1 MKEID
6 SIKLDA
12 SIKKGVLLVQK
23 SYDGRTWVNAAP
35 PVVNYFAT
43 IKAGNNQFYTADGSD
58 IASGTFYRMSVS
70 YNRLWKLMI
79 DKRISKTELTH
90 MAGISTNAMAKLGRD
105 EDVRM
110 VVLEKICAALNC
122 KIEDIVEI
130 QNGDRLI
137 LEEQREIR

>member
-1 MKEID
+1 MLLCYTEVATKWLTD
-6 SIKLDA
+6 DA
-12 SIKKGVLLVQK
+12 LLRCGG
-23 SYDGRTWVNAAP
+23 YD
-35 PVVNYFAT
+35 
-43 IKAGNNQFYTADGSD
+43 
-58 IASGTFYRMSVS
+58 MSVS

>member
-1 MKEID
+1 MLCYTSFVAQWPVE
-6 SIKLDA
+6 A
-12 SIKKGVLLVQK
+12 ALLK
-23 SYDGRTWVNAAP
+23 HG
-35 PVVNYFAT
+35 
-43 IKAGNNQFYTADGSD
+43 GNEV
-58 IASGTFYRMSVS
+58 SVS

-110 VVLEKICAALNC
+110 AVLEKICSALNC

-130 QNGDRLI
+130 QNDDNAD
-137 LEEQREIR
+137 

>member
-1 MKEID
+1 
-6 SIKLDA
+6 
-12 SIKKGVLLVQK
+12 
-23 SYDGRTWVNAAP
+23 
-35 PVVNYFAT
+35 
-43 IKAGNNQFYTADGSD
+43 
-58 IASGTFYRMSVS
+58 MSVS

-110 VVLEKICAALNC
+110 AVLEKICSALNC

-130 QNGDRLI
+130 QNDDNADEPNLI
-137 LEEQREIR
+137 

>member
-1 MKEID
+1 
-6 SIKLDA
+6 
-12 SIKKGVLLVQK
+12 
-23 SYDGRTWVNAAP
+23 
-35 PVVNYFAT
+35 
-43 IKAGNNQFYTADGSD
+43 
-58 IASGTFYRMSVS
+58 MSVS

-110 VVLEKICAALNC
+110 TVLEKICSALNC

-130 QNGDRLI
+130 QNDDNDVGSIETSSEDK
-137 LEEQREIR
+137 

>member
-1 MKEID
+1 
-6 SIKLDA
+6 
-12 SIKKGVLLVQK
+12 
-23 SYDGRTWVNAAP
+23 
-35 PVVNYFAT
+35 
-43 IKAGNNQFYTADGSD
+43 
-58 IASGTFYRMSVS
+58 MSVS

-110 VVLEKICAALNC
+110 AVLEKICSALNC

-130 QNGDRLI
+130 QNDDNDVGSIETSSEDK
-137 LEEQREIR
+137 